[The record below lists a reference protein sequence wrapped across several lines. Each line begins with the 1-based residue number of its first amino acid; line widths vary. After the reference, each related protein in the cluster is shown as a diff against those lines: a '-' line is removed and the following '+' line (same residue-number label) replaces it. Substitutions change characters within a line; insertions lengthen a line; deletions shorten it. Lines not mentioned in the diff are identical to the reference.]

1 MNARLKPCKSKNKS
15 HVCAVEV
22 AGMGLFEKD
31 RPALQVD
38 YHEKAP
44 RNHKVA

>member
-1 MNARLKPCKSKNKS
+1 MGIVDERKNKS

>member
-1 MNARLKPCKSKNKS
+1 
-15 HVCAVEV
+15 
-22 AGMGLFEKD
+22 MGLFEKD

-44 RNHKVA
+44 PQPQSCVIVGSATRGKSV

>member
-1 MNARLKPCKSKNKS
+1 
-15 HVCAVEV
+15 
-22 AGMGLFEKD
+22 MGLFEKD

-44 RNHKVA
+44 PPQPQSCVIVGSATRGKSV